1 MENKDVRTHPRRELE
16 FEVEYSI
23 ISGIGG
29 LKLIQ
34 SRTIDFSVS
43 GACIETREQLNNKD
57 RLSVRIE
64 VPDLNAFEIN
74 GKGKKIYQ
82 KTVIMCYGTVRWVKP
97 LDNGNFSAGIRF
109 SGISVSNFAYLKRLI
124 EEKSLNDKE

>member
-43 GACIETREQLNNKD
+43 GACIETRELSNNKD

-82 KTVIMCYGTVRWVKP
+82 KTVIMCFGTVCWVKP
-97 LDNGNFSAGIRF
+97 LDSGNFNAGIRF
-109 SGISVSNFAYLKRLI
+109 SGISVSNVAYLKRLI